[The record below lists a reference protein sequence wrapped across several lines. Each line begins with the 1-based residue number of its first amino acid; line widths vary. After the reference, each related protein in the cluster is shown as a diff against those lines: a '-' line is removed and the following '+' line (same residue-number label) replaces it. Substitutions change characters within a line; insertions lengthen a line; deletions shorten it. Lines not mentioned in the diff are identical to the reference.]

1 MLVFDGFFCYNK
13 GVKKIDTEA
22 RYIMVNE
29 KYELWCKKAVKDAD
43 LVKELE
49 SIKGDEE
56 AISDA
61 FYKDLEFGTG
71 GLRGVIGAGTNRM
84 NVYTVGKASQGLAAY
99 VNSVSKNGR
108 IAVAY
113 DSRIKSDLFAKTA
126 ASIFAANGIKVYI
139 YKELMPTPMLSFAVR
154 RLKCDAGVVVTASH
168 NPAKYNGYKAYGPD
182 GCQLGLEA
190 ADYVLSIMN
199 KVDIFDEVK
208 TVDFDKAVEEGKI
221 EYIGDDIIEE
231 YLNCVLACRV
241 APNADVESLKV
252 IYTPLHGSGN
262 KPVRSILKKIGVTN
276 VTVVPEQ
283 ELPDG
288 NFPTAP
294 YPNPEIRQAF
304 ECALKLA
311 DEVKPDLLLA
321 TDPDCDRVGIA
332 VPDGGEYKLLSGND
346 VGALLLDFVLARR
359 TENGTLPKNPIAVK
373 TIVTTEL
380 CRKIAESYGCELIDV
395 LTGFK
400 FIGEQ
405 ITMLEE
411 KGEED
416 RYIFGFEESYG
427 YLGGTYVRDKDAVIG
442 SMLICEMVAFYKEQG
457 KNLIEVL
464 DGIYKK
470 FGYYFCAQKSF
481 TCEGESGMKQIKGIM
496 ETLRNEPPA
505 EINGSAVVKLD
516 DYDTS
521 VSRDL
526 KNGGEKKITLPR
538 SNVLCFYMEDGCSL
552 IVRPSGTE
560 PKIKLYLGAVGE
572 TEPAAKA
579 KLEGLGDSGTKLLGF

>member
-1 MLVFDGFFCYNK
+1 MF
-13 GVKKIDTEA
+13 E
-22 RYIMVNE
+22 E
-29 KYELWCKKAVKDAD
+29 KYKLWCEKAVGDPD
-43 LVKELE
+43 LVSELKA
-49 SIKGDEE
+49 IKGNEE

-84 NVYTVGKASQGLAAY
+84 NIYTVGKASQGLAAY
-99 VNSVSKNGR
+99 VNSVTKDGR
-108 IAVAY
+108 VAIAY

-199 KVDIFDEVK
+199 KVDIFDDVK
-208 TVDFDKAVEEGKI
+208 TTDFENAVKEGKI
-221 EYIGDDIIEE
+221 EYIGDDIINE
-231 YLNCVLACRV
+231 YLDCVMACRV
-241 APNADVESLKV
+241 APNTDVGALKV

-262 KPVRSILKKIGVTN
+262 KPVRKILSKIGVTN

-283 ELPDG
+283 EKPNG

-311 DEVKPDLLLA
+311 KDIKPDLLLA

-332 VPDGGEYKLLSGND
+332 IPDKDEYKLFSGND
-346 VGALLLDFVLARR
+346 VGALLLDFVLSRR
-359 TENGTLPKNPIAVK
+359 KANGTLPKDPIAVK
-373 TIVTTEL
+373 TIVSTEL
-380 CRKIAESYGCELIDV
+380 CRKIADNYGCKLIDV

-405 ITMLEE
+405 ITELEK
-411 KGEED
+411 KGEEN
-416 RYIFGFEESYG
+416 RYVFGFEESYG
-427 YLGGTYVRDKDAVIG
+427 YLGGTYVRDKDAVIA
-442 SMLICEMVAFYKEQG
+442 SMLICEMVAFYKAEG
-457 KNLIEVL
+457 KNLIDVL
-464 DGIYKK
+464 DGLYKK
-470 FGYYFCAQKSF
+470 YGYYLCSQKSF
-481 TCEGESGMKQIKGIM
+481 TCEGESGMNKIKGIM
-496 ETLRNEPPA
+496 TELRTNPPT
-505 EINGSAVVKLD
+505 EINGHKVVKRD

-521 VSRDL
+521 VSYDTV
-526 KNGGEKKITLPR
+526 NGVENKITLPK
-538 SNVLCFYMEDGCSL
+538 SNVLCYYMEDGSSL

-560 PKIKLYLGAVGE
+560 PKIKMYLGSVGKTME
-572 TEPAAKA
+572 SSEKELSLLA
-579 KLEGLGDSGTKLLGF
+579 DVGTKLLGF

>member
-1 MLVFDGFFCYNK
+1 
-13 GVKKIDTEA
+13 
-22 RYIMVNE
+22 MVNE

-99 VNSVSKNGR
+99 VNSVSENGR

-332 VPDGGEYKLLSGND
+332 VPYGGEYKLLSGND

-411 KGEED
+411 KGEEN

>member
-1 MLVFDGFFCYNK
+1 
-13 GVKKIDTEA
+13 
-22 RYIMVNE
+22 MVNE
-29 KYELWCKKAVKDAD
+29 KYKLWCEKAVGDPD
-43 LVKELE
+43 LIKELE
-49 SIKGDEE
+49 SIKSNEE

-99 VNSVSKNGR
+99 VNSVSQNGR

-199 KVDIFDEVK
+199 KVDIFDDVK
-208 TVDFDKAVEEGKI
+208 TVDFDKAVAEGKI

-241 APNADVESLKV
+241 APEVDVKSLNV

-283 ELPDG
+283 ELPNG

-311 DEVKPDLLLA
+311 NEIKPELLLA

-332 VPDGGEYKLLSGND
+332 VRDGEEYKLLSGND

-359 TENGTLPKNPIAVK
+359 TENGTLPENPIAVK

-380 CRKIAESYGCELIDV
+380 CRKIAENYGCELVDV

-411 KGEED
+411 KGEEN
-416 RYIFGFEESYG
+416 RFVFGFEESYG
-427 YLGGTYVRDKDAVIG
+427 YLGGTYVRDKDAVIA
-442 SMLICEMVAFYKEQG
+442 SMLICEMVAYYKAEG

-470 FGYYFCAQKSF
+470 YGYYICAQKSF
-481 TCEGESGMKQIKGIM
+481 TCEGESGMKQIKGMM
-496 ETLRNEPPA
+496 EALRTDTPK
-505 EINGSAVVKLD
+505 EINGSGVVKFD
-516 DYDTS
+516 DYETS

-526 KNGGEKKITLPR
+526 KNGNETKITLPR

-560 PKIKLYLGAVGE
+560 PKIKLYIGAVGKTYSE
-572 TEPAAKA
+572 AEI
-579 KLEGLGDSGTKLLGF
+579 KLQGLTDSGTKLLGF

>member
-1 MLVFDGFFCYNK
+1 
-13 GVKKIDTEA
+13 
-22 RYIMVNE
+22 MVNE

-49 SIKGDEE
+49 SIKGNEE

-99 VNSVSKNGR
+99 VNSVSENGR

-241 APNADVESLKV
+241 APDADVESLKV

-380 CRKIAESYGCELIDV
+380 CRKIADNYGCELIDV

-427 YLGGTYVRDKDAVIG
+427 YLGGTYVRDKDAVIA

-496 ETLRNEPPA
+496 ETLRNEPPT

-516 DYDTS
+516 DYETS

>member
-1 MLVFDGFFCYNK
+1 
-13 GVKKIDTEA
+13 
-22 RYIMVNE
+22 MVNE
-29 KYELWCKKAVKDAD
+29 KYQLWCEKAVADPD

-49 SIKGDEE
+49 SMKDDGA

-84 NVYTVGKASQGLAAY
+84 NIYTVGKASQGLAAY
-99 VNSVSKNGR
+99 VNSVKQNGK

-113 DSRIKSDLFAKTA
+113 DSRIKSELFARTA
-126 ASIFAANGIKVYI
+126 ASVFAANGIKVYI
-139 YKELMPTPMLSFAVR
+139 YKELMPTPMLSYAVR
-154 RLKCDAGVVVTASH
+154 RLGCDAGVVVTASH

-208 TVDFDKAVEEGKI
+208 TVDFDTAVKNGSI
-221 EYIGDDIIEE
+221 EFIGDDVIED

-241 APNADVESLKV
+241 APEADVKSLKV

-262 KPVRSILKKIGVTN
+262 KPVRSILRKIGVKN

-283 ELPDG
+283 ELPNG

-311 DEVKPDLLLA
+311 ETLKPDLLLA

-332 VPDGGEYKLLSGND
+332 VNTGDDYKLLSGND
-346 VGALLLDFVLARR
+346 VGALLLDFVLSRR
-359 TENGTLPKNPIAVK
+359 KANGTLPKKPIAVK

-380 CRKIAESYGCELIDV
+380 CRKIAADYGCELRDV

-405 ITMLEE
+405 ITQLEE
-411 KGEED
+411 KCEEN
-416 RYIFGFEESYG
+416 RFVFGFEESYG
-427 YLGGTYVRDKDAVIG
+427 YLGGTYVRDKDAVIA
-442 SMLICEMVAFYKEQG
+442 SMLICEMAAFYKAKG
-457 KNLIEVL
+457 LLLTDVL
-464 DGIYKK
+464 EELYKK
-470 FGYYFCAQKSF
+470 YGYYFCSQKSF
-481 TCEGESGMKQIKGIM
+481 TCEGESGMKRIAGIM
-496 ETLRNEPPA
+496 DTLRSETPA
-505 EINGSAVVKLD
+505 EIAGERVVRAD
-516 DYDTS
+516 DYEKS
-521 VSRDL
+521 VSRNL
-526 KNGGEKKITLPR
+526 ENGTESKITLPV
-538 SNVLCFYMEDGCSL
+538 SNVLCYYMADGSSL

-560 PKIKLYLGAVGE
+560 PKIKLYIGSVGV
-572 TEPAAKA
+572 TEEDAIAKRTA
-579 KLEGLGDSGTKLLGF
+579 LEESGTKLLGF

>member
-1 MLVFDGFFCYNK
+1 
-13 GVKKIDTEA
+13 
-22 RYIMVNE
+22 MVNE
-29 KYELWCKKAVKDAD
+29 KYKIWCEKAVGDPD

-49 SIKGDEE
+49 SIKDNVE

-84 NVYTVGKASQGLAAY
+84 NIYTVGKASQGLAAY
-99 VNSVSKNGR
+99 VNSVSQNGR

-126 ASIFAANGIKVYI
+126 AAIFAANGIKVYI
-139 YKELMPTPMLSFAVR
+139 YEELMPTPMLSFAVR

-199 KVDIFDEVK
+199 KVDIFDDVK
-208 TVDFDKAVEEGKI
+208 TVDFDTAVAEGKI
-221 EYIGDDIIEE
+221 EYIGEDIIEE

-241 APNADVESLKV
+241 APEADVKSLNV

-262 KPVRSILKKIGVTN
+262 KPVRSILKKIGVTD

-311 DEVKPDLLLA
+311 NEIKPELLLA

-332 VPDGGEYKLLSGND
+332 VRDGEEYKLLSGND

-359 TENGTLPKNPIAVK
+359 KENGTLPKNPLAVK

-380 CRKIAESYGCELIDV
+380 CRKIAENYGCELVDV

-405 ITMLEE
+405 ITMLEA
-411 KGEED
+411 KGEEN
-416 RYIFGFEESYG
+416 RFVFGFEESYG
-427 YLGGTYVRDKDAVIG
+427 YLGGTYVRDKDAVIA
-442 SMLICEMVAFYKEQG
+442 SMLICEMVAYYKAQG

-464 DGIYKK
+464 DGLYKK
-470 FGYYFCAQKSF
+470 YGYYICAQKSF
-481 TCEGESGMKQIKGIM
+481 TCEGESGMKQIKGMM
-496 ETLRNEPPA
+496 EALRTDTPS
-505 EINGSAVVKLD
+505 EINGSKVVKFD
-516 DYDTS
+516 DYEAS

-526 KNGGEKKITLPR
+526 KNGNETKITLPR

-560 PKIKLYLGAVGE
+560 PKIKLYIGAVGKTYSE
-572 TEPAAKA
+572 AEAN
-579 KLEGLGDSGTKLLGF
+579 LGGLTDSGTKLLGF

>member
-1 MLVFDGFFCYNK
+1 
-13 GVKKIDTEA
+13 
-22 RYIMVNE
+22 MVNE
-29 KYELWCKKAVKDAD
+29 KYKLWCEKAVGDPD
-43 LVKELE
+43 LIKELE
-49 SIKGDEE
+49 SIKGNEE

-84 NVYTVGKASQGLAAY
+84 NIYTVGKASQGLAAY
-99 VNSVSKNGR
+99 VNSVSENGR

-199 KVDIFDEVK
+199 KVDIFDDVK
-208 TVDFDKAVEEGKI
+208 TLDFDKAVAEGKI

-241 APNADVESLKV
+241 APEADVKSLNV

-311 DEVKPDLLLA
+311 NEIKPELLLA

-332 VPDGGEYKLLSGND
+332 VRDGEEYKLLSGND
-346 VGALLLDFVLARR
+346 VGALLLDFILARR

-380 CRKIAESYGCELIDV
+380 CRKIAESYGCELVDV

-405 ITMLEE
+405 IGLLEE
-411 KGEED
+411 VGEEQ
-416 RYIFGFEESYG
+416 RYVFGFEESYG
-427 YLGGTYVRDKDAVIG
+427 YLAGGYVRDKDAVVA
-442 SMLICEMVAFYKEQG
+442 SMLICEMVAYYKSKG
-457 KNLIEVL
+457 LNLVEVL
-464 DGIYKK
+464 SNLYDKY
-470 FGYYFCAQKSF
+470 GYYYCSQKSF
-481 TCEGESGMKQIKGIM
+481 TCEGQAGMKQIADIM
-496 ETLRNEPPA
+496 KRLADNPPA
-505 EINGSAVVKLD
+505 EIGGLKVERFNNLNKSESLD
-516 DYDTS
+516 IESGKIS
-521 VSRDL
+521 VIDL
-526 KNGGEKKITLPR
+526 PK
-538 SNVLCFYMEDGCSL
+538 SNVLCFYLADGSSL

-560 PKIKLYLGAVGE
+560 PKIKLYLSAVGSNDAEALKQRE
-572 TEPAAKA
+572 T
-579 KLEGLGDSGTKLLGF
+579 LETAGTKLLGF

>member
-1 MLVFDGFFCYNK
+1 
-13 GVKKIDTEA
+13 
-22 RYIMVNE
+22 MVNE

-49 SIKGDEE
+49 SIKGNEE

-99 VNSVSKNGR
+99 VNSVSENGR

-332 VPDGGEYKLLSGND
+332 VPYGGEYKLLSGND

-411 KGEED
+411 KGEEN

>member
-1 MLVFDGFFCYNK
+1 
-13 GVKKIDTEA
+13 
-22 RYIMVNE
+22 MVNE
-29 KYELWCKKAVKDAD
+29 KYKLWCEKAVKDSD
-43 LVKELE
+43 LVKELI
-49 SIKGDEE
+49 SIKDSEE

-84 NVYTVGKASQGLAAY
+84 NIYTVGKASQGLAAY
-99 VNSVSKNGR
+99 VNSVSENGS

-199 KVDIFDEVK
+199 KVDIFDDVK
-208 TVDFDKAVEEGKI
+208 TVDFDEAVAEGKI
-221 EYIGDDIIEE
+221 EYIGDGIIEE

-241 APNADVESLKV
+241 APEADVEALKV

-311 DEVKPDLLLA
+311 DKIKPDLLLA

-332 VPDGGEYKLLSGND
+332 VRDGGEYKLLSGND

-359 TENGTLPKNPIAVK
+359 TENGTLPKNPLAVK
-373 TIVTTEL
+373 TIVSTEL
-380 CRKIAESYGCELIDV
+380 CRKIAENYGCELIDV

-405 ITMLEE
+405 ITLLEK
-411 KGEED
+411 KGEEN
-416 RYIFGFEESYG
+416 RFVFGFEESYG
-427 YLGGTYVRDKDAVIG
+427 YLGGTYVRDKDAVIA
-442 SMLICEMVAFYKEQG
+442 SMLICEMVAYYKTRG

-464 DGIYKK
+464 DGLYKK
-470 FGYYFCAQKSF
+470 YGYYICAQKSF
-481 TCEGESGMKQIKGIM
+481 TCEGESGMKQIKGMM
-496 ETLRNEPPA
+496 EALRNETPT
-505 EINGSAVVKLD
+505 EINGSTVVKFD
-516 DYDTS
+516 DYETS
-521 VSRDL
+521 VSRDI

-560 PKIKLYLGAVGE
+560 PKIKLYIGSVGHNCSE
-572 TEPAAKA
+572 AENKLTGLTE
-579 KLEGLGDSGTKLLGF
+579 SGTKLLGF

>member
-1 MLVFDGFFCYNK
+1 
-13 GVKKIDTEA
+13 
-22 RYIMVNE
+22 MVNE
-29 KYELWCKKAVKDAD
+29 KYQLWCEKAVADPD

-49 SIKGDEE
+49 SMKDDGA

-84 NVYTVGKASQGLAAY
+84 NIYTVGKASQGLAAY
-99 VNSVSKNGR
+99 VNSVKQNGK

-113 DSRIKSDLFAKTA
+113 DSRIKSELFARTA
-126 ASIFAANGIKVYI
+126 ASVFAANGIKVYI
-139 YKELMPTPMLSFAVR
+139 YKELMPTPMLSYAVR
-154 RLKCDAGVVVTASH
+154 RLGCDAGVVVTASH

-208 TVDFDKAVEEGKI
+208 TVDFDTAVKNGSI
-221 EYIGDDIIEE
+221 EFIGDDVIED

-241 APNADVESLKV
+241 APEADVKSLKV

-262 KPVRSILKKIGVTN
+262 KPVRSILRKIGVKN

-283 ELPDG
+283 EMPNG

-311 DEVKPDLLLA
+311 ETVKPDLLLA

-332 VPDGGEYKLLSGND
+332 VNTGDDYKLLSGND
-346 VGALLLDFVLARR
+346 VGALLLDFVLSRR
-359 TENGTLPKNPIAVK
+359 KANGTLPEKPIAVK

-380 CRKIAESYGCELIDV
+380 CRKIAADYGCELRDV

-405 ITMLEE
+405 ITNLEE
-411 KGEED
+411 KGEEN
-416 RYIFGFEESYG
+416 RFVFGFEESYG
-427 YLGGTYVRDKDAVIG
+427 YLGGTYVRDKDAVIA
-442 SMLICEMVAFYKEQG
+442 SMLICEMVAFYKAKG
-457 KNLIEVL
+457 LLLTDVL
-464 DGIYKK
+464 DGLYKK
-470 FGYYFCAQKSF
+470 YGYYFCSQKSF
-481 TCEGESGMKQIKGIM
+481 TCEGESGMKRIAEIM
-496 ETLRNEPPA
+496 DTLRRDTPA
-505 EINGSAVVKLD
+505 EIAGERVVRAD
-516 DYDTS
+516 DYEKS
-521 VSRDL
+521 VSRNL
-526 KNGGEKKITLPR
+526 ENGTESKITLPV
-538 SNVLCFYMEDGCSL
+538 SNVLCYYMADGSSL

-560 PKIKLYLGAVGE
+560 PKIKLYIGSVGV
-572 TEPAAKA
+572 TEEDAIAKRTA
-579 KLEGLGDSGTKLLGF
+579 LEESGTKLLGF

>member
-1 MLVFDGFFCYNK
+1 
-13 GVKKIDTEA
+13 
-22 RYIMVNE
+22 MVNE
-29 KYELWCKKAVKDAD
+29 KYKLWCEKAVKDAD

-49 SIKGDEE
+49 SIKGNEE

-71 GLRGVIGAGTNRM
+71 GLRGVIGAGKNRM
-84 NVYTVGKASQGLAAY
+84 NIYTVGKASQGLAAY
-99 VNSVSKNGR
+99 VNSVSENGR

-113 DSRIKSDLFAKTA
+113 DSRIKSELFAKTA

-168 NPAKYNGYKAYGPD
+168 NPAKYNGYKAYGSD

-199 KVDIFDEVK
+199 KVDIFDDVK
-208 TVDFDKAVEEGKI
+208 TVDFEKAVAEGKI

-231 YLNCVLACRV
+231 YLNCVLTCRV
-241 APNADVESLKV
+241 APEADVKSLNV

-262 KPVRSILKKIGVTN
+262 KPVRSILNKIGVTN

-311 DEVKPDLLLA
+311 EEIKPELLLA

-332 VPDGGEYKLLSGND
+332 VRDGGEYKLLSGND

-373 TIVTTEL
+373 TIVSTEL
-380 CRKIAESYGCELIDV
+380 CRKIAENYGCELIDV

-405 ITMLEE
+405 ITLLEK
-411 KGEED
+411 KGEEN
-416 RYIFGFEESYG
+416 RFVFGFEESYG
-427 YLGGTYVRDKDAVIG
+427 YLGGTYVRDKDAVIA
-442 SMLICEMVAFYKEQG
+442 SMLICEMVAYYKSQG

-464 DGIYKK
+464 DGLYKK
-470 FGYYFCAQKSF
+470 YGYYICSQKSF

-496 ETLRNEPPA
+496 ESLRNDPPA
-505 EINGSAVVKLD
+505 EINGSAAVKFD
-516 DYDTS
+516 DYEAS

-560 PKIKLYLGAVGE
+560 PKIKLYIGAVGHTSSE
-572 TEPAAKA
+572 AENKLQGLTE
-579 KLEGLGDSGTKLLGF
+579 SGTKLLGF

>member
-1 MLVFDGFFCYNK
+1 
-13 GVKKIDTEA
+13 
-22 RYIMVNE
+22 MVNE
-29 KYELWCKKAVKDAD
+29 KYKLWCEKAVGDPD
-43 LVKELE
+43 LIKELE
-49 SIKGDEE
+49 SIKGNEE

-99 VNSVSKNGR
+99 VNSVSQNGR

-199 KVDIFDEVK
+199 KVDIFDDVK
-208 TVDFDKAVEEGKI
+208 TLDFDTAVAEGKI

-241 APNADVESLKV
+241 APEADVKSLNV

-262 KPVRSILKKIGVTN
+262 KPVRSILKKIGVAN

-283 ELPDG
+283 ELPNG

-311 DEVKPDLLLA
+311 NEIKPELLLA

-332 VPDGGEYKLLSGND
+332 VRDGEEYNLLSGND

-359 TENGTLPKNPIAVK
+359 TENGTLPENPIAVK

-380 CRKIAESYGCELIDV
+380 CRKIAENYGCELVDV

-405 ITMLEE
+405 ITILEE
-411 KGEED
+411 KGEEN
-416 RYIFGFEESYG
+416 RFVFGFEESYG
-427 YLGGTYVRDKDAVIG
+427 YLGGTYVRDKDAVIA
-442 SMLICEMVAFYKEQG
+442 SMLICEMVAYYKAEG

-464 DGIYKK
+464 DGLYKK
-470 FGYYFCAQKSF
+470 YGYYICAQKSF
-481 TCEGESGMKQIKGIM
+481 TCEGESGMKQIKGMM
-496 ETLRNEPPA
+496 EALRTDTPR
-505 EINGSAVVKLD
+505 EINGSGVVKFD
-516 DYDTS
+516 DYETS
-521 VSRDL
+521 VSHDL
-526 KNGGEKKITLPR
+526 KNGNENKITLPR

-560 PKIKLYLGAVGE
+560 PKIKLYIGAVGKTYSE
-572 TEPAAKA
+572 AEN
-579 KLEGLGDSGTKLLGF
+579 KLQGLTDSGTKLLGF